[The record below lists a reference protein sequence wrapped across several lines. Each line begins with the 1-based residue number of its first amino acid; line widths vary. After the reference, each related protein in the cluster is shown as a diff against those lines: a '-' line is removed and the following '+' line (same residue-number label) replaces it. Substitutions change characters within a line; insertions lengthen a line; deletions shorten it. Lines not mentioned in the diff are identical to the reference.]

1 MHTTSYSSPVFEFM
15 QEYRLH
21 ESLYVAV
28 DRSLSNYE
36 DSHLYNNDMAMR
48 KRVILCRLRSIY
60 LSIIAR

>member
-1 MHTTSYSSPVFEFM
+1 M

-28 DRSLSNYE
+28 DRSLSNHE